1 MYGILWVE
9 RTAPQKEIFMAR
21 TITFEARMKHIEELC
36 ERMNGDV
43 DIDEVM
49 KLYEEVVKGISQCK
63 KQLDSYSSRL
73 EELSDSCGLNDISC
87 DATEDSGAEE

>member
-1 MYGILWVE
+1 
-9 RTAPQKEIFMAR
+9 MAK

-36 ERMNGDV
+36 EKMNGDV

-63 KQLDSYSSRL
+63 KQLDSYSSKL
-73 EELSDSCGLNDISC
+73 EELSSSCKLENISDVADDDSSTD
-87 DATEDSGAEE
+87 E